1 MGWGGGGFIGGGPPL
16 GGGPPGKPQAG
27 LPFAGIPH
35 ELLAGVER
43 LVADEPTHPEPQYA
57 FNARPSEEEGRRLSL
72 PALLKEHPALLIW
85 SAFTVLAIAVLGQAG
100 PKLTELAINHGM
112 MPGHES
118 FTVVLLA
125 AAAYLV
131 LVVLGGLAQKASVSV
146 TGRLAASVMGA
157 LRVRTFAHLQRLSL
171 DFYTEEKAG
180 VVMSRM
186 TSDIENLQQ
195 LLQDGIAQFAIQG
208 LTMVVIIII
217 MFTMN
222 VALSAL
228 VILSVLPPLILVSWW
243 FHKASD
249 QGYEA
254 VRDGIANVIADLS
267 ESLQGMRVVLAHNR
281 QRHNVIKHRNV
292 VELYR
297 RANAKTGRVNA
308 FYGPGTQLI
317 GVAGQAVLIG
327 VGGVMVLHDRL
338 SIGALV
344 AFSLY
349 VNRFFQPIQLLV
361 QQYNALQQGRSSIN
375 KLRKLLETQPSVLDA
390 EDAIELG
397 VIEGSIELEQVGFGY
412 DPAKPVLQAVSI
424 SIKAGESVAFVGPT
438 GAGKSTLAKLVARFY
453 DPTEGSIKVDGI
465 DLRKVTQ
472 RSLRAQLGVVPQEA
486 YLFAGTLRDNLTF
499 AKPDAS
505 EDELNEAIDAIG
517 LRPMISRLP
526 DGVDS
531 VIHERGQSLS
541 AGERQLLALGRAF
554 LAQPRVLVL
563 DEATS
568 NLDLASEILVEGA
581 LDHLLEGR
589 TAILIAHRLSTAQ
602 RADRIVVLEQGM
614 VVEQGSHDELLE
626 LGGHYAKMF
635 QLWADS
641 GGRVS

>member
-1 MGWGGGGFIGGGPPL
+1 
-16 GGGPPGKPQAG
+16 
-27 LPFAGIPH
+27 
-35 ELLAGVER
+35 
-43 LVADEPTHPEPQYA
+43 
-57 FNARPSEEEGRRLSL
+57 
-72 PALLKEHPALLIW
+72 
-85 SAFTVLAIAVLGQAG
+85 
-100 PKLTELAINHGM
+100 
-112 MPGHES
+112 
-118 FTVVLLA
+118 
-125 AAAYLV
+125 
-131 LVVLGGLAQKASVSV
+131 
-146 TGRLAASVMGA
+146 
-157 LRVRTFAHLQRLSL
+157 
-171 DFYTEEKAG
+171 
-180 VVMSRM
+180 
-186 TSDIENLQQ
+186 
-195 LLQDGIAQFAIQG
+195 
-208 LTMVVIIII
+208 

-281 QRHNVIKHRNV
+281 QRHNVIKHRNA

>member
-1 MGWGGGGFIGGGPPL
+1 
-16 GGGPPGKPQAG
+16 
-27 LPFAGIPH
+27 
-35 ELLAGVER
+35 
-43 LVADEPTHPEPQYA
+43 
-57 FNARPSEEEGRRLSL
+57 
-72 PALLKEHPALLIW
+72 
-85 SAFTVLAIAVLGQAG
+85 
-100 PKLTELAINHGM
+100 
-112 MPGHES
+112 
-118 FTVVLLA
+118 
-125 AAAYLV
+125 
-131 LVVLGGLAQKASVSV
+131 
-146 TGRLAASVMGA
+146 
-157 LRVRTFAHLQRLSL
+157 
-171 DFYTEEKAG
+171 
-180 VVMSRM
+180 
-186 TSDIENLQQ
+186 
-195 LLQDGIAQFAIQG
+195 
-208 LTMVVIIII
+208 
-217 MFTMN
+217 
-222 VALSAL
+222 
-228 VILSVLPPLILVSWW
+228 
-243 FHKASD
+243 
-249 QGYEA
+249 
-254 VRDGIANVIADLS
+254 
-267 ESLQGMRVVLAHNR
+267 
-281 QRHNVIKHRNV
+281 NVIKHRNV

-412 DPAKPVLQAVSI
+412 DPAKPVLHGVSI
-424 SIKAGESVAFVGPT
+424 AIKAGESVAFVGPT
-438 GAGKSTLAKLVARFY
+438 GAGKSTVAKLVARFY

-581 LDHLLEGR
+581 LDQLLEGR

-602 RADRIVVLEQGM
+602 RADRIVVLEQGK

-626 LGGHYAKMF
+626 LNGYYAKMF